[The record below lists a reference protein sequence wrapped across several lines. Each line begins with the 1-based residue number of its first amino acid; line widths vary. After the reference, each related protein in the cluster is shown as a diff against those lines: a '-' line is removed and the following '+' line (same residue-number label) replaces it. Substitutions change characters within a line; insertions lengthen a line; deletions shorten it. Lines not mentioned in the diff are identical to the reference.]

1 MFTLPKELTIAQME
15 TCKTELLQFIE
26 NNNEISVDD
35 SQVVR
40 IDTLGVQLIL
50 AMVFF
55 VKAQNKKL
63 NLIIENETILQGFA
77 QLGIQDNVMSQY
89 LK

>member
-1 MFTLPKELTIAQME
+1 ME